1 MERLDT
7 NMIILELRKHFPPRA
22 IEWLI
27 SAILVS
33 WGITVILTPG
43 LFKLNEAYAGLLLM
57 APQERWGLY
66 SFIIGAVRMM
76 ALFVNGSWVRTPVIR
91 LVCSFASAFVWTQVF
106 LGFLNAPVP
115 TTAFAF
121 FPWFI
126 ASDLYSAFRAGTDAY
141 LAQKSLEARR
151 A

>member
-1 MERLDT
+1 
-7 NMIILELRKHFPPRA
+7 MIILELRKHFPPRA

-27 SAILVS
+27 SGILMS

-43 LFKLNEAYAGLLLM
+43 LFRLNEAFTGLLAM

-66 SFIIGAVRMM
+66 AMAIGAIRMG
-76 ALFVNGSWVRTPVIR
+76 ALFINGSWRRTPIIR
-91 LVCSFASAFVWTQVF
+91 VLCSFASAFVWTQVF
-106 LGFLNAPVP
+106 LGFLNSPIP

-126 ASDLYSAFRAGTDAY
+126 ASDLYSAFRAATDAY
-141 LAQKSLEARR
+141 IAQR
-151 A
+151 AMETSRTS